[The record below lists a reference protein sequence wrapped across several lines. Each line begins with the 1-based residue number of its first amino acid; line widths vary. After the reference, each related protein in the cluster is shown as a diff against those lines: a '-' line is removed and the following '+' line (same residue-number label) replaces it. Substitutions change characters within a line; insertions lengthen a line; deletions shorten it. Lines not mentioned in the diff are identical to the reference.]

1 MNDLQEFINSI
12 NPNCSVCNSVEI
24 YFQSIERS
32 LDKEEINGRIYIK
45 DNIEIIYYC
54 EECFQEYGGKKA
66 NYV

>member
-1 MNDLQEFINSI
+1 
-12 NPNCSVCNSVEI
+12 VEI